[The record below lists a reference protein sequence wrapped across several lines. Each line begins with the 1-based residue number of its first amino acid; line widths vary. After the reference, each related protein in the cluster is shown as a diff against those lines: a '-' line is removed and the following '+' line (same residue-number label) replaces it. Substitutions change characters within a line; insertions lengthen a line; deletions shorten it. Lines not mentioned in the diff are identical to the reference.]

1 MTSTSQAASTR
12 SLDASARQVLD
23 LMANS
28 GHPAIED
35 LPVPEARVAARMGFI
50 AMQAPK
56 VEVREVRDLQV
67 QGADGMLPARLYRPG
82 DAAIQPALIYF
93 HGGGFTIGDLELYDA
108 FCRRIAVASNCAVL
122 SVDYRL
128 GPEHRF
134 PAAADDCI
142 AATQWV
148 AAHAASLGLDAARLA
163 VGGDSAG
170 GNPAAVTTLALRG
183 QLSIAHQLLICP
195 LTAFDS
201 TTESF
206 RRCAEGYFL
215 TAKLMSY
222 FGGHYLNGEQD
233 LQNWRCAPI
242 RAERLDGL
250 PPATVLIAGFDPLR
264 DEGEAYAQRLE
275 ASGVPV
281 KLIEYPGQFHDFQ
294 LVDGL
299 IPQAITAVDDLAAA
313 LRRALHR

>member
-108 FCRRIAVASNCAVL
+108 FCRRQ
-122 SVDYRL
+122 
-128 GPEHRF
+128 RF
-134 PAAADDCI
+134 GLAGIGHIDDI
-142 AATQWV
+142 
-148 AAHAASLGLDAARLA
+148 
-163 VGGDSAG
+163 
-170 GNPAAVTTLALRG
+170 
-183 QLSIAHQLLICP
+183 
-195 LTAFDS
+195 F
-201 TTESF
+201 
-206 RRCAEGYFL
+206 
-215 TAKLMSY
+215 
-222 FGGHYLNGEQD
+222 
-233 LQNWRCAPI
+233 
-242 RAERLDGL
+242 GL
-250 PPATVLIAGFDPLR
+250 PGLPDETLDQPDPVSRGDIGTIAG
-264 DEGEAYAQRLE
+264 EAVRQ
-275 ASGVPV
+275 
-281 KLIEYPGQFHDFQ
+281 PG
-294 LVDGL
+294 
-299 IPQAITAVDDLAAA
+299 AA
-313 LRRALHR
+313 LHQTIGRSGRS